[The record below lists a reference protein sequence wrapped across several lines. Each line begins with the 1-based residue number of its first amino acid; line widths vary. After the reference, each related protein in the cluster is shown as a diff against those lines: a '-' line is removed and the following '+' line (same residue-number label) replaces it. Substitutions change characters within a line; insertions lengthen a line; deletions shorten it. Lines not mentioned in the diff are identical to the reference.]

1 MGVFTRFSRL
11 GRVLKPTGYDF
22 NFIWDLL
29 INLAN
34 VTMTV
39 PTIVHVR
46 VNKLINMRSII
57 AELGLISLYTSTPNP
72 NYEDLRYVMMLYET
86 NNTS

>member
-1 MGVFTRFSRL
+1 MGVFAHFSRL
-11 GRVLKPTGYDF
+11 GRILKPTGYDF
-22 NFIWDLL
+22 DFIWDLL

-46 VNKLINMRSII
+46 VNKLINMKSII